1 MSLPPNG
8 DAEMEAECEE
18 MENNWAG
25 EEEQAAVVHNIK
37 VLVVMI
43 VVMNVLMVVV
53 VEAEAVVVHNIMVE
67 SMKNTEHRCTKKT
80 KDSQKRT
87 QITITNTV
95 DAVLGIFWHS

>member
-37 VLVVMI
+37 VLVVTM
-43 VVMNVLMVVV
+43 VVMNVLMVMV
-53 VEAEAVVVHNIMVE
+53 VEAEAVVVPNIKVE

-80 KDSQKRT
+80 KDAQ
-87 QITITNTV
+87 
-95 DAVLGIFWHS
+95 

>member
-37 VLVVMI
+37 VLVVVM
-43 VVMNVLMVVV
+43 VVMNFLMVIV
-53 VEAEAVVVHNIMVE
+53 VEAEAVVVQGG
-67 SMKNTEHRCTKKT
+67 EHEKH
-80 KDSQKRT
+80 ST
-87 QITITNTV
+87 QI
-95 DAVLGIFWHS
+95 VLGIFWHS

>member
-37 VLVVMI
+37 VLVVMM
-43 VVMNVLMVVV
+43 VVLNVLMVMM
-53 VEAEAVVVHNIMVE
+53 VEAEAVVVHNIKVE
-67 SMKNTEHRCTKKT
+67 SMR
-80 KDSQKRT
+80 
-87 QITITNTV
+87 NTV
-95 DAVLGIFWHS
+95 HR

>member
-37 VLVVMI
+37 VLVVMM
-43 VVMNVLMVVV
+43 VVMNVLLVMM
-53 VEAEAVVVHNIMVE
+53 VEAEAVVVHNIKVACMRNV
-67 SMKNTEHRCTKKT
+67 EHRCTKKPKT
-80 KDSQKRT
+80 HRSQ
-87 QITITNTV
+87 
-95 DAVLGIFWHS
+95 

>member
-37 VLVVMI
+37 VLVVMM
-43 VVMNVLMVVV
+43 VAMNVLMVMVV
-53 VEAEAVVVHNIMVE
+53 AEAEAVVVHNIKVK
-67 SMKNTEHRCTKKT
+67 SMRNTEQRKPKTHKKEHR
-80 KDSQKRT
+80 SQ
-87 QITITNTV
+87 
-95 DAVLGIFWHS
+95 W

>member
-37 VLVVMI
+37 VLVVVM
-43 VVMNVLMVVV
+43 VVMNVLMVMVL
-53 VEAEAVVVHNIMVE
+53 EAEAVVVPNIKVE

-80 KDSQKRT
+80 KDAQ
-87 QITITNTV
+87 
-95 DAVLGIFWHS
+95 

>member
-37 VLVVMI
+37 VLVV
-43 VVMNVLMVVV
+43 VNVLMVMMVLMMV
-53 VEAEAVVVHNIMVE
+53 VEAEAVVVPNIKVE

-80 KDSQKRT
+80 KDAQ
-87 QITITNTV
+87 
-95 DAVLGIFWHS
+95 

>member
-37 VLVVMI
+37 VLVVMV
-43 VVMNVLMVVV
+43 VVMNVLMVMM
-53 VEAEAVVVHNIMVE
+53 VEAEAVVVHNIKVE
-67 SMKNTEHRCTKKT
+67 SMRNTEHRCTKKT
-80 KDSQKRT
+80 KE
-87 QITITNTV
+87 
-95 DAVLGIFWHS
+95 AH

>member
-37 VLVVMI
+37 VVVVMI
-43 VVMNVLMVVV
+43 VVMNVLMVMV
-53 VEAEAVVVHNIMVE
+53 VEAEAVVVHNIKVE
-67 SMKNTEHRCTKKT
+67 SMRNTEHRCTKKT
-80 KDSQKRT
+80 KDAQKRT
-87 QITITNTV
+87 QITCQI
-95 DAVLGIFWHS
+95 L

>member
-37 VLVVMI
+37 VLVVMML
-43 VVMNVLMVVV
+43 VVNVLMVMV
-53 VEAEAVVVHNIMVE
+53 VEAEAVVVPNIKVE

-80 KDSQKRT
+80 KDAQ
-87 QITITNTV
+87 
-95 DAVLGIFWHS
+95 

>member
-1 MSLPPNG
+1 
-8 DAEMEAECEE
+8 MEAECEE

-37 VLVVMI
+37 VVVLMI

-67 SMKNTEHRCTKKT
+67 SMRNTEHRCTKKT
-80 KDSQKRT
+80 KDLQKRT
-87 QITITNTV
+87 QIRMTNTV
-95 DAVLGIFWHS
+95 DAILGIFWHS

>member
-37 VLVVMI
+37 VLVVVM
-43 VVMNVLMVVV
+43 VVMNVLMVMV
-53 VEAEAVVVHNIMVE
+53 VEAEPVVVHNIKVE
-67 SMKNTEHRCTKKT
+67 SMRNTEHRCTKKT
-80 KDSQKRT
+80 NDAQKRT
-87 QITITNTV
+87 
-95 DAVLGIFWHS
+95 

>member
-37 VLVVMI
+37 VVVVMI
-43 VVMNVLMVVV
+43 VVMNVLMVMV
-53 VEAEAVVVHNIMVE
+53 VEAEAVVVHNIKVE
-67 SMKNTEHRCTKKT
+67 SMRHTKNTDTQRKPKTHKNEHRTMA
-80 KDSQKRT
+80 
-87 QITITNTV
+87 NTV
-95 DAVLGIFWHS
+95 DAVLGTFWLS

>member
-37 VLVVMI
+37 VVVVMML
-43 VVMNVLMVVV
+43 VMNVLMVMV
-53 VEAEAVVVHNIMVE
+53 VEAEAVVVPNIKVE

-80 KDSQKRT
+80 KDAQ
-87 QITITNTV
+87 
-95 DAVLGIFWHS
+95 

>member
-37 VLVVMI
+37 VVVVVMLE
-43 VVMNVLMVVV
+43 MNVLMVMV
-53 VEAEAVVVHNIMVE
+53 VEAEAVVVPNIKVE

-80 KDSQKRT
+80 KDAQ
-87 QITITNTV
+87 
-95 DAVLGIFWHS
+95 

>member
-37 VLVVMI
+37 VLVVVML
-43 VVMNVLMVVV
+43 VMNVLMVMV
-53 VEAEAVVVHNIMVE
+53 VEAEAVSVPNIKVE
-67 SMKNTEHRCTKKT
+67 SMR
-80 KDSQKRT
+80 
-87 QITITNTV
+87 NTV
-95 DAVLGIFWHS
+95 HR

>member
-37 VLVVMI
+37 VLVVVM
-43 VVMNVLMVVV
+43 VVMNVLMVMV
-53 VEAEAVVVHNIMVE
+53 VEAEAVVVPNIKVE

-80 KDSQKRT
+80 KDAQ
-87 QITITNTV
+87 
-95 DAVLGIFWHS
+95 

>member
-37 VLVVMI
+37 VVVLMI

-53 VEAEAVVVHNIMVE
+53 VEAEAVVVHNIKVE
-67 SMKNTEHRCTKKT
+67 SMRNIEHRCTKKT
-80 KDSQKRT
+80 KDAQKRS
-87 QITITNTV
+87 QIIMTNTV
-95 DAVLGIFWHS
+95 ELF

>member
-37 VLVVMI
+37 VLVVMM
-43 VVMNVLMVVV
+43 VMDVLMVMV
-53 VEAEAVVVHNIMVE
+53 VETEAVVVHNI
-67 SMKNTEHRCTKKT
+67 H
-80 KDSQKRT
+80 KR
-87 QITITNTV
+87 
-95 DAVLGIFWHS
+95 

>member
-37 VLVVMI
+37 VVVVMI
-43 VVMNVLMVVV
+43 VGTNVLMVMV
-53 VEAEAVVVHNIMVE
+53 VEAEAVVVHNIKVE
-67 SMKNTEHRCTKKT
+67 SLRNTEQNEHR
-80 KDSQKRT
+80 SR
-87 QITITNTV
+87 
-95 DAVLGIFWHS
+95 

>member
-37 VLVVMI
+37 VVVVML
-43 VVMNVLMVVV
+43 VMNVLMVMV
-53 VEAEAVVVHNIMVE
+53 VEAEAVVVPNIKVE

-80 KDSQKRT
+80 KDAQ
-87 QITITNTV
+87 
-95 DAVLGIFWHS
+95 

>member
-37 VLVVMI
+37 VLVVM
-43 VVMNVLMVVV
+43 NVLMVVV
-53 VEAEAVVVHNIMVE
+53 VEAEAVVVHNIKVE
-67 SMKNTEHRCTKKT
+67 SMRNTEHRCTKKT

>member
-37 VLVVMI
+37 VVVVMM
-43 VVMNVLMVVV
+43 VMNVLMVMV
-53 VEAEAVVVHNIMVE
+53 VEAVAVVVHI
-67 SMKNTEHRCTKKT
+67 SRW
-80 KDSQKRT
+80 R
-87 QITITNTV
+87 
-95 DAVLGIFWHS
+95 A